1 MANIVG
7 QTLLNQFRVDAFVA
21 SGGMGAVYRVWD
33 MKRNVPLAMKVLHS
47 DLAEDPSMFKRFQRE
62 ANALKKLTHPN
73 IVPFYGLYK
82 TGEFDFLLERFID
95 GPSLKVI
102 LKQRQGK
109 PLEVT
114 EALVYFKA
122 LCAAL
127 GYAHANGV
135 VHCDVKPG
143 NVMVDRGGSIYLTDF
158 GIARHAESTTTTM
171 GTAGTAA
178 YMAPEQIRGEAVSPA
193 TDVYALGVMLFEML
207 TGQRPFRGTEES
219 TERGGTTANERIR
232 YGHLNLQPPDPQ
244 SINPNLPAG
253 LSEVILKT
261 LSKKPKARYASTQAL
276 FTEACAGFGTVP
288 SELPGYSAVQ
298 DDLPLQPDYTD
309 AREVNAG
316 LATAL
321 QRIAHKLR
329 LGKTARFLII
339 VCIFLAI
346 GGVAYAL
353 TMAKPTSV
361 STIPSLLPVSYTV
374 SPLQTAVQP
383 LLPQPLTEIP
393 SPVPTDAPM
402 DTPIHLETGLTTV
415 SPQDE
420 MVMVYVPAGDFLM
433 GAKAGDLIEDANEL
447 PQHTINLDA
456 FWIDRT
462 EITNGMFAKFVQAT
476 GYQTD
481 AERFGTGTALDFLQ
495 GRSSWDPARSGV
507 SWQHP
512 NNPSDNID
520 NLSMRPV
527 VQVSW
532 NDASA
537 YCKWVNRRLPT
548 EAEWEKAARGEDG
561 NIYPWGNE
569 DPNAD
574 LLNFDLLVGH
584 LTDVGSYPAGASP
597 YGALDMLG
605 NAYEWVFDWYDSNY
619 YSHSP
624 ASNPQGPI
632 SGSTHIIR
640 GGSWNYGV
648 VWTHTTSRSKLVPT
662 ARVETLGFRCSLDA
676 NP

>member
-1 MANIVG
+1 
-7 QTLLNQFRVDAFVA
+7 
-21 SGGMGAVYRVWD
+21 
-33 MKRNVPLAMKVLHS
+33 
-47 DLAEDPSMFKRFQRE
+47 
-62 ANALKKLTHPN
+62 
-73 IVPFYGLYK
+73 
-82 TGEFDFLLERFID
+82 
-95 GPSLKVI
+95 
-102 LKQRQGK
+102 
-109 PLEVT
+109 
-114 EALVYFKA
+114 
-122 LCAAL
+122 
-127 GYAHANGV
+127 
-135 VHCDVKPG
+135 
-143 NVMVDRGGSIYLTDF
+143 
-158 GIARHAESTTTTM
+158 
-171 GTAGTAA
+171 
-178 YMAPEQIRGEAVSPA
+178 
-193 TDVYALGVMLFEML
+193 
-207 TGQRPFRGTEES
+207 
-219 TERGGTTANERIR
+219 
-232 YGHLNLQPPDPQ
+232 
-244 SINPNLPAG
+244 
-253 LSEVILKT
+253 
-261 LSKKPKARYASTQAL
+261 
-276 FTEACAGFGTVP
+276 
-288 SELPGYSAVQ
+288 
-298 DDLPLQPDYTD
+298 
-309 AREVNAG
+309 
-316 LATAL
+316 
-321 QRIAHKLR
+321 
-329 LGKTARFLII
+329 
-339 VCIFLAI
+339 
-346 GGVAYAL
+346 
-353 TMAKPTSV
+353 
-361 STIPSLLPVSYTV
+361 
-374 SPLQTAVQP
+374 
-383 LLPQPLTEIP
+383 
-393 SPVPTDAPM
+393 
-402 DTPIHLETGLTTV
+402 
-415 SPQDE
+415 
-420 MVMVYVPAGDFLM
+420 MVYVPAGDFLM

-447 PQHTINLDA
+447 PQHTIYLDA

-481 AERFGTGTALDFLQ
+481 AERLGTGTALDFLQ

-569 DPNAD
+569 DLNAD

-605 NAYEWVFDWYDSNY
+605 NAYEWVFDWNDSNY

-648 VWTHTTSRSKLVPT
+648 VWTHMTSRSKLVPT